1 MIIRIDNK
9 EVEVRADETLFQI
22 ARRLGKNIPSMC
34 FVEGAKHHSS
44 CMVCMVKNEESGQMI
59 PSCSTYPVEGMQI
72 DTESEEVKEMRRLA
86 LELLLSDHRADCE
99 APCSMVCPQHL
110 DVEKM
115 LYYWDEHRYDEA
127 RSSVASVLDLEHLA
141 CDDCKRPCEKA
152 CRRGTVDKHV
162 EIVEIIHQLAASK
175 MKNESLT
182 PDPRTPPAP
191 LRWERWG
198 EGSRMKNEECRMKN
212 ENISSRE
219 QSKIHSS
226 FGNEATI
233 LHSSFK
239 QSDHSSFKRFT
250 SRIGRFTEKEKEWLK
265 VSVTTDSTCL
275 HCACSAQNDCK
286 LRQYATE
293 SGITS
298 SRYGVA
304 SDLPFKI
311 KKHVIGRLWFEPA
324 KCIRCGLCVYNTK
337 DAFTFKGRGFNMQV
351 VIPNESREH
360 VSEDIA
366 KLCPTGALYLES

>member
-127 RSSVASVLDLEHLA
+127 RRLVASVLDLEHLA

-162 EIVEIIHQLAASK
+162 EIVEIIHQLAALE

-182 PDPRTPPAP
+182 PDPSPK
-191 LRWERWG
+191 G
-198 EGSRMKNEECRMKN
+198 EGSRMKNEE
-212 ENISSRE
+212 
-219 QSKIHSS
+219 
-226 FGNEATI
+226 
-233 LHSSFK
+233 
-239 QSDHSSFKRFT
+239 
-250 SRIGRFTEKEKEWLK
+250 
-265 VSVTTDSTCL
+265 
-275 HCACSAQNDCK
+275 
-286 LRQYATE
+286 
-293 SGITS
+293 
-298 SRYGVA
+298 
-304 SDLPFKI
+304 
-311 KKHVIGRLWFEPA
+311 
-324 KCIRCGLCVYNTK
+324 
-337 DAFTFKGRGFNMQV
+337 
-351 VIPNESREH
+351 
-360 VSEDIA
+360 
-366 KLCPTGALYLES
+366 

>member
-127 RSSVASVLDLEHLA
+127 RHLVASVLDMEHLA

-162 EIVEIIHQLAASK
+162 EIVEIIHQLA
-175 MKNESLT
+175 EF
-182 PDPRTPPAP
+182 
-191 LRWERWG
+191 G
-198 EGSRMKNEECRMKN
+198 MKNEECRMKN
-212 ENISSRE
+212 EDYSTHE

-226 FGNEATI
+226 FGSEATI
-233 LHSSFK
+233 LHSSL
-239 QSDHSSFKRFT
+239 KRFT
-250 SRIGRFTEKEKEWLK
+250 SRIGRFTDKEKEWLK

-286 LRQYATE
+286 LRQYATG

-311 KKHVIGRLWFEPA
+311 KKHVTGRLWFEPA

-366 KLCPTGALYLES
+366 KLCPTGALYLED

>member
-1 MIIRIDNK
+1 MIIRIDKK

-127 RSSVASVLDLEHLA
+127 RHLVASVLDLEHLA

-152 CRRGTVDKHV
+152 CRRGTIDKHV
-162 EIVEIIHQLAASK
+162 EIVEIIHQLAASGI
-175 MKNESLT
+175 KNESLT
-182 PDPRTPPAP
+182 PDPSPK
-191 LRWERWG
+191 G
-198 EGSRMKNEECRMKN
+198 EGSRMKN

-226 FGNEATI
+226 FGSEATI
-233 LHSSFK
+233 LHST
-239 QSDHSSFKRFT
+239 FKRFT

-275 HCACSAQNDCK
+275 HCACSAQYDCK

-324 KCIRCGLCVYNTK
+324 KCIRCGLCVYNTN

>member
-127 RSSVASVLDLEHLA
+127 RRLVASVLDLEHLA

-162 EIVEIIHQLAASK
+162 EIVEIIHQLATLK

-182 PDPRTPPAP
+182 PDPSPM
-191 LRWERWG
+191 G

-212 ENISSRE
+212 EDYSSHE

-226 FGNEATI
+226 FGSEATI
-233 LHSSFK
+233 L
-239 QSDHSSFKRFT
+239 HSSFKRFT

-324 KCIRCGLCVYNTK
+324 KCIRCGLCVYNTN

>member
-127 RSSVASVLDLEHLA
+127 RRLVAYALDLEHLA

-162 EIVEIIHQLAASK
+162 EIVEIIHQLAA
-175 MKNESLT
+175 
-182 PDPRTPPAP
+182 
-191 LRWERWG
+191 
-198 EGSRMKNEECRMKN
+198 
-212 ENISSRE
+212 
-219 QSKIHSS
+219 
-226 FGNEATI
+226 
-233 LHSSFK
+233 
-239 QSDHSSFKRFT
+239 
-250 SRIGRFTEKEKEWLK
+250 
-265 VSVTTDSTCL
+265 
-275 HCACSAQNDCK
+275 
-286 LRQYATE
+286 
-293 SGITS
+293 
-298 SRYGVA
+298 
-304 SDLPFKI
+304 
-311 KKHVIGRLWFEPA
+311 
-324 KCIRCGLCVYNTK
+324 
-337 DAFTFKGRGFNMQV
+337 
-351 VIPNESREH
+351 
-360 VSEDIA
+360 
-366 KLCPTGALYLES
+366 

>member
-59 PSCSTYPVEGMQI
+59 PSCSTYPVEGMHI

-127 RSSVASVLDLEHLA
+127 RRLVASVLDLEHPA

-162 EIVEIIHQLAASK
+162 EIVEIIHQLAAY
-175 MKNESLT
+175 E
-182 PDPRTPPAP
+182 
-191 LRWERWG
+191 
-198 EGSRMKNEECRMKN
+198 MKN

-226 FGNEATI
+226 FGSEATI

-239 QSDHSSFKRFT
+239 ESDHSSFKRFT

>member
-22 ARRLGKNIPSMC
+22 ARRLGKNIPAMC

-127 RSSVASVLDLEHLA
+127 RRLVASVLDMEHLA

-162 EIVEIIHQLAASK
+162 EIVEIIHQLATSG

-182 PDPRTPPAP
+182 PDPSPK
-191 LRWERWG
+191 G
-198 EGSRMKNEECRMKN
+198 EGSRMKNE
-212 ENISSRE
+212 NISSHE

-226 FGNEATI
+226 
-233 LHSSFK
+233 L
-239 QSDHSSFKRFT
+239 KRFT

>member
-127 RSSVASVLDLEHLA
+127 RHLVASVLDLEHLA

-162 EIVEIIHQLAASK
+162 EIVEIIHQLAASG
-175 MKNESLT
+175 MKNE
-182 PDPRTPPAP
+182 DY
-191 LRWERWG
+191 
-198 EGSRMKNEECRMKN
+198 
-212 ENISSRE
+212 SSHE

-226 FGNEATI
+226 FGSEATI

>member
-127 RSSVASVLDLEHLA
+127 RHLVASVLDLEHLA

-152 CRRGTVDKHV
+152 CRRGTIDKHV
-162 EIVEIIHQLAASK
+162 EIVEIIHQLAASGI
-175 MKNESLT
+175 KNESLT
-182 PDPRTPPAP
+182 PDPSPK
-191 LRWERWG
+191 G
-198 EGSRMKNEECRMKN
+198 EGSRMKN

-226 FGNEATI
+226 FGSEATI
-233 LHSSFK
+233 LHST
-239 QSDHSSFKRFT
+239 FKRFT

-275 HCACSAQNDCK
+275 HCACSAQYDCK

-324 KCIRCGLCVYNTK
+324 KCIRCGLCVYNTN

>member
-127 RSSVASVLDLEHLA
+127 RRLVASVLDLEHLA

-162 EIVEIIHQLAASK
+162 EIVEIIHQLAAYE

-182 PDPRTPPAP
+182 PDPRTPP
-191 LRWERWG
+191 
-198 EGSRMKNEECRMKN
+198 
-212 ENISSRE
+212 
-219 QSKIHSS
+219 
-226 FGNEATI
+226 

>member
-86 LELLLSDHRADCE
+86 LALLLSDHRADCE

-127 RSSVASVLDLEHLA
+127 RRLVASVLDLEHLA

-162 EIVEIIHQLAASK
+162 EIVEIIHQLAALE

-182 PDPRTPPAP
+182 PDPSPM
-191 LRWERWG
+191 G

-212 ENISSRE
+212 EDISSRE

-226 FGNEATI
+226 FGSEATI

-239 QSDHSSFKRFT
+239 QSDHSTFKRFT

-366 KLCPTGALYLES
+366 VLCPTGALYIES

>member
-1 MIIRIDNK
+1 MIIRIDKK

-127 RSSVASVLDLEHLA
+127 RRLVASVLDLEHPA

-162 EIVEIIHQLAASK
+162 EIVEIIHQLAAYE
-175 MKNESLT
+175 MKNE
-182 PDPRTPPAP
+182 
-191 LRWERWG
+191 G
-198 EGSRMKNEECRMKN
+198 Y
-212 ENISSRE
+212 SSHE

-226 FGNEATI
+226 FESEATI
-233 LHSSFK
+233 L
-239 QSDHSSFKRFT
+239 HSSFKRFT

>member
-22 ARRLGKNIPSMC
+22 ARRLGKNIPAMC

-127 RSSVASVLDLEHLA
+127 RHLVASVLDMEHLA

-162 EIVEIIHQLAASK
+162 EIVEIIHQLAAS
-175 MKNESLT
+175 
-182 PDPRTPPAP
+182 
-191 LRWERWG
+191 G
-198 EGSRMKNEECRMKN
+198 IKN
-212 ENISSRE
+212 ENIPSHE

-226 FGNEATI
+226 FGSEATI
-233 LHSSFK
+233 P
-239 QSDHSSFKRFT
+239 HSSFKRFT

>member
-1 MIIRIDNK
+1 
-9 EVEVRADETLFQI
+9 
-22 ARRLGKNIPSMC
+22 
-34 FVEGAKHHSS
+34 
-44 CMVCMVKNEESGQMI
+44 
-59 PSCSTYPVEGMQI
+59 
-72 DTESEEVKEMRRLA
+72 
-86 LELLLSDHRADCE
+86 
-99 APCSMVCPQHL
+99 
-110 DVEKM
+110 
-115 LYYWDEHRYDEA
+115 
-127 RSSVASVLDLEHLA
+127 
-141 CDDCKRPCEKA
+141 
-152 CRRGTVDKHV
+152 
-162 EIVEIIHQLAASK
+162 
-175 MKNESLT
+175 MKNES
-182 PDPRTPPAP
+182 
-191 LRWERWG
+191 
-198 EGSRMKNEECRMKN
+198 N
-212 ENISSRE
+212 SSHE

-233 LHSSFK
+233 L
-239 QSDHSSFKRFT
+239 HSSFKRFT

-324 KCIRCGLCVYNTK
+324 KCIRCGLCVYNTN

-366 KLCPTGALYLES
+366 ELCPTGALYLES

>member
-1 MIIRIDNK
+1 
-9 EVEVRADETLFQI
+9 
-22 ARRLGKNIPSMC
+22 
-34 FVEGAKHHSS
+34 
-44 CMVCMVKNEESGQMI
+44 
-59 PSCSTYPVEGMQI
+59 
-72 DTESEEVKEMRRLA
+72 
-86 LELLLSDHRADCE
+86 
-99 APCSMVCPQHL
+99 
-110 DVEKM
+110 
-115 LYYWDEHRYDEA
+115 
-127 RSSVASVLDLEHLA
+127 
-141 CDDCKRPCEKA
+141 
-152 CRRGTVDKHV
+152 VDKHV
-162 EIVEIIHQLAASK
+162 EIVEIIHQLA
-175 MKNESLT
+175 ES
-182 PDPRTPPAP
+182 
-191 LRWERWG
+191 E
-198 EGSRMKNEECRMKN
+198 MKNEECRMKN
-212 ENISSRE
+212 EDYSSHE

-226 FGNEATI
+226 FGSEATI

>member
-1 MIIRIDNK
+1 MIIRIDKK

-127 RSSVASVLDLEHLA
+127 RCLVASVLDLEHLA

-162 EIVEIIHQLAASK
+162 EIVEIIHQLAAYE

-182 PDPRTPPAP
+182 PAP
-191 LRWERWG
+191 SPKG
-198 EGSRMKNEECRMKN
+198 EGSRMKNED
-212 ENISSRE
+212 ISSRE

-226 FGNEATI
+226 FGSEATI
-233 LHSSFK
+233 LHST
-239 QSDHSSFKRFT
+239 FKRFT

>member
-127 RSSVASVLDLEHLA
+127 LRLVASVLDLEHLA
-141 CDDCKRPCEKA
+141 CYDCKRPCEKA

-162 EIVEIIHQLAASK
+162 EIVEIIHQLATLE

-182 PDPRTPPAP
+182 PDPSPM
-191 LRWERWG
+191 G

-212 ENISSRE
+212 EDYSTRE

-226 FGNEATI
+226 FGSEATI
-233 LHSSFK
+233 LHST
-239 QSDHSSFKRFT
+239 FKRFT

-366 KLCPTGALYLES
+366 ELCPTGALYLES

>member
-127 RSSVASVLDLEHLA
+127 RHLVASVLDLEHLA

-162 EIVEIIHQLAASK
+162 EIVEIIHQLAAYE
-175 MKNESLT
+175 MKNE
-182 PDPRTPPAP
+182 D
-191 LRWERWG
+191 
-198 EGSRMKNEECRMKN
+198 
-212 ENISSRE
+212 ISSRE

-226 FGNEATI
+226 FGSEATI
-233 LHSSFK
+233 L
-239 QSDHSSFKRFT
+239 HSSFKRFT

-275 HCACSAQNDCK
+275 HCACSAQYDCK

-366 KLCPTGALYLES
+366 ELCPTGALYLES

>member
-127 RSSVASVLDLEHLA
+127 RCLVASVLDLEHLA

-162 EIVEIIHQLAASK
+162 EIVEIIHQLATLK
-175 MKNESLT
+175 
-182 PDPRTPPAP
+182 
-191 LRWERWG
+191 
-198 EGSRMKNEECRMKN
+198 MKNEECRMKN
-212 ENISSRE
+212 ENISSHE

-226 FGNEATI
+226 FGSEATI
-233 LHSSFK
+233 LHST
-239 QSDHSSFKRFT
+239 FKRFT

-366 KLCPTGALYLES
+366 ELCPTGALYLES

>member
-99 APCSMVCPQHL
+99 APCSVVCPQHL

-115 LYYWDEHRYDEA
+115 LYYWDEHRYDDA
-127 RSSVASVLDLEHLA
+127 RRLVAYALDLEHLA

-162 EIVEIIHQLAASK
+162 EIVEIIHQLAAYE

-191 LRWERWG
+191 LRGERWG
-198 EGSRMKNEECRMKN
+198 EGSGMKKEECRMKN
-212 ENISSRE
+212 ENISSHE

-226 FGNEATI
+226 FGSEATI
-233 LHSSFK
+233 L
-239 QSDHSSFKRFT
+239 HSSFKRFT

-366 KLCPTGALYLES
+366 ELCPTGALYLES

>member
-34 FVEGAKHHSS
+34 FVEGVKHHSS

-99 APCSMVCPQHL
+99 APCSVVCPQHL

-115 LYYWDEHRYDEA
+115 LYYWDEHRYDDA
-127 RSSVASVLDLEHLA
+127 RRLVAYALDLEHLA

-162 EIVEIIHQLAASK
+162 EIVEIIHQLAAYE

-191 LRWERWG
+191 LRGERWG
-198 EGSRMKNEECRMKN
+198 EGSGMKKEECRMKN
-212 ENISSRE
+212 ENISSHE

-226 FGNEATI
+226 FGSEATI
-233 LHSSFK
+233 L
-239 QSDHSSFKRFT
+239 HSSFKRFT

-366 KLCPTGALYLES
+366 ELCPTGALYLES

>member
-127 RSSVASVLDLEHLA
+127 RSLVASVLDLEHLA
-141 CDDCKRPCEKA
+141 CDDCKRSCEKA

-162 EIVEIIHQLAASK
+162 EIVEIIHQLAAYE

-182 PDPRTPPAP
+182 PDPSPK
-191 LRWERWG
+191 G

-212 ENISSRE
+212 EDYSTRE

-226 FGNEATI
+226 FGSEATI
-233 LHSSFK
+233 L
-239 QSDHSSFKRFT
+239 HSSFKRFT

-298 SRYGVA
+298 TRYGVA

>member
-1 MIIRIDNK
+1 MIIRIDKK

-127 RSSVASVLDLEHLA
+127 RRLVASVLDLEHLA

-162 EIVEIIHQLAASK
+162 EIVEIIHQLAASG

-182 PDPRTPPAP
+182 PDPSPM
-191 LRWERWG
+191 G
-198 EGSRMKNEECRMKN
+198 EGSRMKNEDY
-212 ENISSRE
+212 SSRE

-226 FGNEATI
+226 FGSEATI
-233 LHSSFK
+233 LHST
-239 QSDHSSFKRFT
+239 FKRFT

-324 KCIRCGLCVYNTK
+324 KCIRCGLCVYNTN

>member
-1 MIIRIDNK
+1 
-9 EVEVRADETLFQI
+9 
-22 ARRLGKNIPSMC
+22 
-34 FVEGAKHHSS
+34 
-44 CMVCMVKNEESGQMI
+44 
-59 PSCSTYPVEGMQI
+59 
-72 DTESEEVKEMRRLA
+72 
-86 LELLLSDHRADCE
+86 
-99 APCSMVCPQHL
+99 MVCPQHL

-127 RSSVASVLDLEHLA
+127 RSLVASVLDLEHLA

-162 EIVEIIHQLAASK
+162 EIVEIIHQLAALE

-182 PDPRTPPAP
+182 PDPSPM
-191 LRWERWG
+191 G

-212 ENISSRE
+212 ENISSHD
-219 QSKIHSS
+219 QSKINSS
-226 FGNEATI
+226 FGSEATI
-233 LHSSFK
+233 LHST
-239 QSDHSSFKRFT
+239 FKRFT